1 MKDAKVKDIMSKEVQ
16 TLERNDTLNL
26 AQGLMGQKRIRH
38 FPVLGGD
45 VLVGVVS
52 QRDLFH
58 ATLGSVMNYG
68 ERSEEAYLATVAVKE
83 VMQEPAII
91 VSPQVSVQEAAGLM
105 VEKQSWL
112 PSWGRRGKAGWNC
125 HRDRHPEASR
135 RHVALRQGV
144 PSRNPW
150 HRTKGSP
157 IEFMLQYRFATPE
170 PLKTR
175 PAADRPA
182 SMPQVSSQART
193 RASEDKSPLPP
204 VLCLRNMGE

>member
-1 MKDAKVKDIMSKEVQ
+1 
-16 TLERNDTLNL
+16 
-26 AQGLMGQKRIRH
+26 
-38 FPVLGGD
+38 
-45 VLVGVVS
+45 
-52 QRDLFH
+52 
-58 ATLGSVMNYG
+58 MNYG

-105 VEKQSWL
+105 VEKQIGCL
-112 PSWGRRGKAGWNC
+112 PVVDEEKLVGIVTETDILKLVG
-125 HRDRHPEASR
+125 
-135 RHVALRQGV
+135 RHVTLRQGV

-157 IEFMLQYRFATPE
+157 IESMLQYRFATPE

-193 RASEDKSPLPP
+193 RASEDQSPLPP